1 MQDEIKHQS
10 LKESILG
17 VFYPRRCP
25 ICGEIVSTKGEY
37 VCFAC
42 KDKPL
47 LLVEPRCKKCS
58 KAIEDEEIELCHDC
72 KKNHHNYEFGLAL
85 WLYDATMK
93 KSIADFKYKGRRE
106 YGDFY
111 TREIIK
117 NLGTKI
123 MEINPDFLVPIP
135 LHKSKERKRGF
146 NQAEVIA
153 QGISKEL
160 KIPILRNLIE
170 RNKNT
175 LPQKQ
180 LNDVER
186 LKNLERAFSIS
197 NKAYINLEKPIE
209 KVLLIDDI
217 YTTGSTI
224 EACTKILLQFGVHK
238 VYFICLC
245 IGKGF

>member
-1 MQDEIKHQS
+1 MKYNTIDHF
-10 LKESILG
+10 KESILNIL
-17 VFYPRRCP
+17 YPRCCP
-25 ICGEIVSTKGEY
+25 ICGEIVSIKGEY
-37 VCFAC
+37 AC
-42 KDKPL
+42 LACCDKPIL
-47 LLVEPRCKKCS
+47 IGEPRCKKCS
-58 KAIEDEEIELCHDC
+58 KPIEDEEVELCHDC
-72 KKNHHNYEFGLAL
+72 KRNHHNYTRGYAL

-93 KSIADFKYKGRRE
+93 KSIADFKYKGRKE

-111 TREIIK
+111 SREIIK
-117 NLGTKI
+117 NLGTII
-123 MEINPDFLVPIP
+123 MEINPDVIVPIP
-135 LHKSKERKRGF
+135 LHKLKERKRGF

-153 QGISKEL
+153 RGISREL
-160 KIPILRNLIE
+160 KIPMAKNLIV

-186 LKNLERAFSIS
+186 LRNLEKAFSIS
-197 NKAYINLEKPIE
+197 KKEYLKYRDPIL

-224 EACTKILLQFGVHK
+224 EACTKILHKYGVQK

>member
-1 MQDEIKHQS
+1 MKLDGVKY
-10 LKESILG
+10 LKESILDI
-17 VFYPRRCP
+17 FYPRRCP
-25 ICGEIVSTKGEY
+25 ICGEIVNTKGEY
-37 VCFAC
+37 VCLAC
-42 KDKPL
+42 CGKPIL
-47 LLVEPRCKKCS
+47 IGEPRCKKCS
-58 KAIEDEEIELCHDC
+58 KPIEDEEVELCHDC
-72 KKNHHNYEFGLAL
+72 KKNHHNYSLGYAL

-111 TREIIK
+111 VCEIIK
-117 NLGTKI
+117 HLGAKI
-123 MEINPDFLVPIP
+123 KELNPDIIVPIP
-135 LHKSKERKRGF
+135 LHKLKERKRGF

-153 QGISKEL
+153 GGISREL
-160 KIPILRNLIE
+160 KIPMVENLIV

-180 LNDVER
+180 LNDVQR
-186 LKNLERAFSIS
+186 LRNLEQAFSIS
-197 NKAYINLEKPIE
+197 EKEYKKYKGSIL

-224 EACTKILLQFGVHK
+224 EACTKILQKNGVQK
-238 VYFICLC
+238 VYFVCLC